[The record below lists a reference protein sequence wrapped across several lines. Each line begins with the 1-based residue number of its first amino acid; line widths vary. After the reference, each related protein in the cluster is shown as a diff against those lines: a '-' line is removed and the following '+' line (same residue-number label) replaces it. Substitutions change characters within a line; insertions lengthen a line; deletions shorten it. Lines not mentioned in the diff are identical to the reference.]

1 MGEINWVQIV
11 AGLVGGGA
19 IGAVITAILS
29 SYRGRRQPVGSR
41 IDILPDFPQTPSDPP
56 LQAKIVITH
65 NNQTTTFENLFLAE
79 IQVVNRGNKDLD
91 EFQFGTTLV
100 DNDRC
105 IYVEAVP
112 PDRHHQVSQRTTV
125 SPQSPQKD
133 IDLVLQ
139 PFNRGDSYLFKLY
152 LVIPEGQN
160 EPGEI
165 KLGSPSPIKFVEMPT
180 VGELI
185 ARVATEAIKIG
196 PFHIGWRL

>member
-1 MGEINWVQIV
+1 MGELNWVQIV
-11 AGLVGGGA
+11 AALVGGGA
-19 IGAVITAILS
+19 AGAVINMVVS

-41 IDILPDFPQTPSDPP
+41 IDILPVFRQTPSDPR

-65 NNQTTTFENLFLAE
+65 DNQTATFENLFLAE
-79 IQVVNRGNKDLD
+79 IQVVNRGNKDMD
-91 EFQFGTTLV
+91 EFLLGTTLV

-112 PDRHHQVSQRTTV
+112 PDRHHQVFQEITV

-133 IDLVLQ
+133 IDIVLQ

-165 KLGSPSPIKFVEMPT
+165 KLGSSSPIKFVEMPT
-180 VGELI
+180 AGELI
-185 ARVATEAIKIG
+185 ARVASEAIKIG
-196 PFHIGWRL
+196 PFHIGWRS